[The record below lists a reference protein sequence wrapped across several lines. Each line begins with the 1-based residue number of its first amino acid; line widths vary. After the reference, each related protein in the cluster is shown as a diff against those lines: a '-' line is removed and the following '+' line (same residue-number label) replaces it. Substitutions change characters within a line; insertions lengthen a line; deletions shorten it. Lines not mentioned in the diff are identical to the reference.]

1 MKFISTYM
9 ILVLLFFISCNKDE
23 NLDYSKVKI
32 IGHGGMGFS
41 SMTNPY
47 PANSFISIQKA
58 VDGFSI
64 FGVDVDLQLDADN
77 VIWLFHDDLLETTT
91 NCEDCLRENNT
102 TYIQDCQYKNLI
114 GSQSSKKENL
124 LKLES
129 LLEYYHQ
136 RQDKPIIFLDI
147 KINDCLEED
156 ELIAAL
162 IDQLEKYNA
171 FSWTQINCAS
181 REILTKLK
189 NLADEVV
196 LYYQTLDIED
206 GIEFCVENSFQGI
219 TSHNND
225 ISKVLVEDCQEA
237 DLAVTIYGVGSKKD
251 ITDALDKKPDQ
262 LITDNIELTLGLVNQ

>member
-1 MKFISTYM
+1 MKFT
-9 ILVLLFFISCNKDE
+9 LLYIIVIMLLTISCNKED
-23 NLDYSKVKI
+23 NPDYSQVRI
-32 IGHGGMGFS
+32 IGHGGYGFPTT
-41 SMTNPY
+41 TNPY

-64 FGVDVDLQLDADN
+64 DGVDVDIQLDSEN
-77 VIWLFHDDLLETTT
+77 TLWLFHDDLLESST
-91 NCEDCLRENNT
+91 NCEDCLGENSTN
-102 TYIQDCQYKNLI
+102 YIEECKYKNLI
-114 GSQSSKKENL
+114 GSQTAKKESL

-136 RQDKPIIFLDI
+136 RESKPIIFLDI

-156 ELIAAL
+156 ELIVAL
-162 IDQLEKYNA
+162 IYQLEKYDA

-206 GIEFCVENSFQGI
+206 GIEFCVESSFQGI

-225 ISKVLVEDCQEA
+225 ISKEQIDSCQNSG
-237 DLAVTIYGVGSKKD
+237 LSVTIYGVGSKKD
-251 ITDALDKKPDQ
+251 ITDALDKNPDQ
-262 LITDNIELTLGLVNQ
+262 LITDNIELTLNLMN